1 MHSAQWGD
9 LASHLRNL
17 LPYGHSLA
25 SEAADMLDNIVH
37 HFGLSLQSE
46 DWAPGALYWAKQLN
60 QYLDLKYALP
70 KETRIAFAKV
80 FWELAIAPGMDITM
94 VEAWSVFCR
103 RLIKKKDLI
112 GPKDLT
118 LPWRPIYDILERILF
133 PKNRQRALLS
143 ESKRMSRIIR
153 LVDQAQRFFPPEA
166 AAEILEEFIPKMDSS
181 NLPELLKAQSYLCT
195 FLPTDIESGMD
206 PREWMP
212 AIFRLWS
219 MVAHSTEFDR
229 NFLSLLGRV
238 ARDNIGIK
246 DLFTP
251 DQARTVYSMG
261 LSALSL
267 PVGKGQRANS
277 VDAEGGGSHKAVARN
292 DLRMGSFAMFIV
304 HTINPV
310 AESLNPKSSSLAHFG
325 DLIQATESFY
335 HPSNSGQWS
344 YTLSLFLQLLSWE
357 YLQRL
362 NEEKQAKCKTPQELR
377 LTPEI
382 NNRFVQSVKGVVFLM
397 MFSKDQRAAAQ
408 TQLTLRYLAWIAP
421 KLVIPGI
428 LENAYP
434 SLESLTETH
443 RTTSV
448 IPALGSIAVPL
459 LNREH
464 FPQGGKHLAPLL
476 HLTVPGVD
484 LNDPVKTWYTL
495 LFVASM
501 AATVPIRDLTEMGSA
516 GFQWGGMEE
525 DMDAD
530 EMVDMDLEDST
541 RKATTSEFEEW
552 LMKFLRRIIAMFANY
567 PDVGQGKKADS
578 VEGHVTKTISYCF
591 EILFV
596 QLSPKLYDMTTR
608 LVIEQLES
616 SPMTNAGKAMGAFI
630 QCWAAAD
637 RKRSMS
643 RVFEVLDRLI
653 RSEIEHGASSVPS
666 LVYSHLHRD
675 DSLHYN
681 QGLLNHLLLSSD
693 LMGHKQEIMSLTQ
706 LMMDKCQDRQGY
718 KLAGK
723 AVVSLLQNLL
733 GVYLLDLR
741 SHDPAQWNDEAF
753 MSESHKHWGTLKESG
768 NDQLDWHVPSQDEI
782 NFGIE
787 LVETF
792 HLPAMKRARELMTST
807 MLEGKQ
813 LSIEFCKTITTIKA
827 FVTGMVLLVEDDGD
841 SPISK
846 ASMGED
852 TASVQPLKR
861 LEVQYCL
868 TDSNDPRTERIRKIR
883 AETGE
888 LLHELLVFF
897 QTKREDDVENI
908 KILVKTTRVFLSDHG
923 LESSSYDIIR
933 KGYDFLKQMYKI
945 PGDDKKTHP
954 RLLRCRRAAVFH
966 ALRLKVNSYGR
977 AKTELHDKLI
987 MDLTELSL
995 SQYTDV
1001 RKKSQHA
1008 LLKAV
1013 RCFQGAKNLVIP
1025 TLLKAL
1031 ESSNTDY
1038 EKMKGALYLLS
1049 ARTLTL
1055 PCLRDWRFV
1064 PDYVLRLCTAH
1075 HADKPSVQALVRKCF
1090 LEYIIN
1096 LTHTSFKV
1104 LTTTDFAQAVDA
1116 FKDKHGLV
1124 FDADTAS
1131 RATNKAK
1138 NRRLNSVKAYDNLLV
1153 SLTELVRDENLHW
1166 RYQTMTMS
1174 FIEMLMR
1181 PEIACSL
1188 EIAEFEAK
1196 SLLSEMPTV
1205 RRIALSSL
1213 TAIMVNLKVRAF
1225 AQGDAYSLIIRKASH
1240 PLRRQVSL
1248 PENLPQDFTW
1258 DYLKSSVAEIDYD
1271 RPEASMLNDAGSTG
1285 WLAWPKSFRAYLPR
1299 TNSFVMPEIDAES
1312 RPAYEHLE
1320 MTFQQSVFWETL
1332 VEYMAQEPVRGERHD
1347 AFSSEHA
1354 RLYKSMFGLWEERL
1368 LAVVEP
1374 VVTKL
1379 CSRVDDKNAQR
1390 TAAELIG
1397 GMIRGS
1403 KHWKKEGLDRM
1414 WAWLSPLL
1422 KKTFQQCT
1430 PDSLVYWERFV
1441 KYACFYRDPRR
1452 VLPLITLIFGT
1463 SLDKESTAAF
1473 SESKVMFFTRGV
1485 LISFSW
1491 RVSLLTPALRFEC
1504 LQHIAHP
1511 YKQVR
1516 EVLGPVINELYQLAS
1531 HPSYASVDEFLKTQK
1546 QEVSSGSGVV
1556 DAFLDEKPAREIQ
1569 DLVTNL
1575 DKWRVE
1581 RPPAIQGA
1589 SEYTNAG
1596 KTGKFVLAWVFQA
1609 LSGYRVQATYGV
1621 ILPLIPELFQMQDI
1635 PDDQDLQ
1642 QLATLSLL
1650 QLARFV
1656 YPAQLMPQMVDM
1668 FYRILKEST
1677 SWHVRSN
1684 VLPVVQIFFYTNL
1697 FSMDVEMMVKVMD
1710 AVSGMLLDPQIEVR
1724 QLAASTLSG
1733 IVRCSQRDATQT
1745 LIKHFKDLLRST
1757 PLPARRKRDRAGPKD
1772 SSSSSSLLP
1781 EGYSEALVKR
1791 HAGVLGLSSLLEAF
1805 PYDIPKWMPEV
1816 MVFLSAY
1823 FSDPPP
1829 VSTTVKKVF
1838 GDFKRTHQDTWH
1850 EDQKRFSQEE
1860 LEVLSDI
1867 FEFGNRVGGE
1877 NMIDSSSWDL

>member
-1 MHSAQWGD
+1 MSAHWGD
-9 LASHLRNL
+9 LASDLL
-17 LPYGHSLA
+17 TVLPYSHALA

-60 QYLDLKYALP
+60 QYLDLKYTLP

-80 FWELAIAPGMDITM
+80 FWELTIAPGMDVTM

-143 ESKRMSRIIR
+143 ESKRMSRIVR
-153 LVDQAQRFFPPEA
+153 LVDEAQRFFPPEA
-166 AAEILEEFIPKMDSS
+166 AGEILEEFIPKMDSS

-195 FLPTDIESGMD
+195 FLPTDMESGMD

-219 MVAHSTEFDR
+219 MVAHSSEFDR

-238 ARDNIGIK
+238 ARDNVGIK
-246 DLFTP
+246 DMFTP

-304 HTINPV
+304 HTINPA
-310 AESLNPKSSSLAHFG
+310 AESLDPKSSSLAHFG

-344 YTLSLFLQLLSWE
+344 YTLSLFLQLLAWE

-362 NEEKQAKCKTPQELR
+362 NEEKQPKCKTPQELR

-382 NNRFVQSVKGVVFLM
+382 NNKFVQSVKGVVFLM

-421 KLVIPGI
+421 KLIIPGI

-464 FPQGGKHLAPLL
+464 FPQGGKHLTPLL

-484 LNDPVKTWYTL
+484 LNDPAKTWYTL

-525 DMDAD
+525 DMLDAD
-530 EMVDMDLEDST
+530 EMVDMDLEDAT

-552 LMKFLRRIIAMFANY
+552 LMKFLRRTIAMFANY

-591 EILFV
+591 EILFG
-596 QLSPKLYDMTTR
+596 QLSPKMYDMTTK

-616 SPMTNAGKAMGAFI
+616 SPMTNAGKAMGAFV
-630 QCWAAAD
+630 QSWAAAD
-637 RKRSMS
+637 RKRSMG
-643 RVFEVLDRLI
+643 RVFEVLNRLI

-666 LVYSHLHRD
+666 LVDSHLHRD

-681 QGLLNHLLLSSD
+681 QGLLNHLLRSSE
-693 LMGHKQEIMSLTQ
+693 LMGHKQDVMSLTQ

-718 KLAGK
+718 KLTGK
-723 AVVSLLQNLL
+723 TVVSLLQNLL
-733 GVYLLDLR
+733 GIYLLDLR
-741 SHDPAQWNDEAF
+741 SHDPAQWNDAAF
-753 MSESHKHWGTLKESG
+753 MAESHKHWGTLKESG
-768 NDQLDWHVPSQDEI
+768 NDQFNWHVPSQDEI

-792 HLPAMKRARELMTST
+792 HLPAMRRARELMTST

-852 TASVQPLKR
+852 TASIQPLKR
-861 LEVQYCL
+861 LEVGYCL
-868 TDSNDPRTERIRKIR
+868 TDSSDPRTERIRKIR

-908 KILVKTTRVFLSDHG
+908 KILVKAARVFLG
-923 LESSSYDIIR
+923 PWT
-933 KGYDFLKQMYKI
+933 GKQ
-945 PGDDKKTHP
+945 
-954 RLLRCRRAAVFH
+954 F
-966 ALRLKVNSYGR
+966 
-977 AKTELHDKLI
+977 TELHDKLI

-1025 TLLKAL
+1025 TLLQAL

-1104 LTTTDFAQAVDA
+1104 LTTTHFVQTVDA

-1124 FDADTAS
+1124 FDSDTAS
-1131 RATNKAK
+1131 RAANKAK

-1174 FIEMLMR
+1174 FIEVLMR

-1213 TAIMVNLKVRAF
+1213 TTIMVNLKIRAF
-1225 AQGDAYSLIIRKASH
+1225 AQGDAYSLIVRRASH

-1248 PENLPQDFTW
+1248 PEKVPQDFTW
-1258 DYLKSSVAEIDYD
+1258 EYLKSSVAEIDYD
-1271 RPEASMLNDAGSTG
+1271 HPEANLLNDSGATG
-1285 WLAWPKSFRAYLPR
+1285 WLAWPKTFRAYLPR

-1312 RPAYEHLE
+1312 RPAYEHLG
-1320 MTFQQSVFWETL
+1320 MTFQKPLFWETL

-1422 KKTFQQCT
+1422 KKTFHQCT

-1463 SLDKESTAAF
+1463 TLDKESTAAF
-1473 SESKVMFFTRGV
+1473 SESKVMFFTRAV
-1485 LISFSW
+1485 LVSFSW

-1516 EVLGPVINELYQLAS
+1516 EILGPVINELYQLAS
-1531 HPSYASVDEFLKTQK
+1531 HPSYASVDEFLKAQK
-1546 QEVSSGSGVV
+1546 QGVSSGARAV
-1556 DAFLDEKPAREIQ
+1556 DAFLNEKPAREIQ
-1569 DLVTNL
+1569 DLVQNL

-1596 KTGKFVLAWVFQA
+1596 KTVLAWVFQA
-1609 LSGYRVQATYGV
+1609 LSGHRVQATYGV
-1621 ILPLIPELFQMQDI
+1621 VLPLIPELFQMQDI

-1656 YPAQLMPQMVDM
+1656 YPAQLMPQMVDL
-1668 FYRILKEST
+1668 FYRILKDST

-1697 FSMDVEMMVKVMD
+1697 FSMDVAMMVKVMD

-1733 IVRCSQRDATQT
+1733 IVRCSQRDATQA
-1745 LIKHFKDLLRST
+1745 LIKHFKDLLQST

-1772 SSSSSSLLP
+1772 ASSSSLLP

-1860 LEVLSDI
+1860 LEVLSDMLI
-1867 FEFGNRVGGE
+1867 
-1877 NMIDSSSWDL
+1877 SPSYYA